1 VRFWDGRADLDHFKD
16 INDSWGHE
24 AGDAVLVTVA
34 ERLRSAVRPGDT
46 VARLGGDEFVVVAEG
61 VSEGVDQGAL
71 AARVQD
77 VLDAAMD
84 RAKARGR
91 GRYELSHESPVG
103 VLGRT

>member
-1 VRFWDGRADLDHFKD
+1 MRFWDGRADLDHFKD

-24 AGDAVLVTVA
+24 
-34 ERLRSAVRPGDT
+34 PGHGE
-46 VARLGGDEFVVVAEG
+46 A
-61 VSEGVDQGAL
+61 QGAL

-77 VLDAAMD
+77 VLDAAMY